1 MDRVISLSLD
11 VNMVVKFLV
20 WAKFLRLFRLRFC
33 VKNCEK
39 STLQERFFCILIGN
53 ILAEG

>member
-11 VNMVVKFLV
+11 VEYGCEIFGLGEI
-20 WAKFLRLFRLRFC
+20 LRLFRLRFC